1 MGYPQEP
8 LDAAHAFLLAEPT
21 TQATL
26 RRTVSTAYYALF
38 HLLIEDT
45 CKLWAPTEH
54 RGRLSRQ
61 FDHKRMKEASASRSK
76 NCEPGTDLYIV
87 SKTFV
92 YLQQKRHEADYDLG
106 LSISPLDAA
115 VDLASAD
122 VAFQSWDRIRGDG
135 AAHDYLFSLLFRD
148 RS

>member
-1 MGYPQEP
+1 MGYPQEL

-76 NCEPGTDLYIV
+76 NCEPGTDLYVV
-87 SKTFV
+87 SKTF
-92 YLQQKRHEADYDLG
+92 
-106 LSISPLDAA
+106 
-115 VDLASAD
+115 
-122 VAFQSWDRIRGDG
+122 VAFQSWDRISGDG
-135 AAHDYLFSLLFRD
+135 GARDYLFSLLFRD